1 MFLTVYSGWEV
12 FLTFWTFWLLA
23 QVIQSVTQIDIA
35 EFSTAWRGITHSG
48 LLERSVTASLIE

>member
-1 MFLTVYSGWEV
+1 MFLPVYSGWEV

-35 EFSTAWRGITHSG
+35 ELAQHRG
-48 LLERSVTASLIE
+48 E